1 MTTDNFHHAACVD
14 AWMGRAGPTG
24 PRFDAFEHA
33 LNALWGRALAT
44 LGEITLGA
52 LVDRVLYVAAERYPL
67 LSPLSV
73 GTTGVCFDDIR
84 PSVGEGSNRSLQ
96 DACRFVLI
104 ELLTVIGNVTA
115 EILTPALHAKLST
128 VAVAQSNDPAERVGA

>member
-1 MTTDNFHHAACVD
+1 
-14 AWMGRAGPTG
+14 MGRAGPTG
-24 PRFDAFEHA
+24 PRFDAFERA
-33 LNALWGRALAT
+33 LHALWGRALTT

-52 LVDRVLYVAAERYPL
+52 IVDRVLCVAAERYPL

-84 PSVGEGSNRSLQ
+84 PSVGEGPNRMLQ

-115 EILTPALHAKLST
+115 EIMTPALHAKLST
-128 VAVAQSNDPAERVGA
+128 VGVGQTNEPGDRVVA

>member
-1 MTTDNFHHAACVD
+1 MTADNCHHVACVD

-24 PRFDAFEHA
+24 LRFDAFEHA
-33 LNALWGRALAT
+33 LNALWRRALAT

-52 LVDRVLYVAAERYPL
+52 ILDRVLYVASERHPL

-73 GTTGVCFDDIR
+73 GTTGVCLDDIR
-84 PSVGEGSNRSLQ
+84 PIVAEGPTRALQ

-115 EILTPALHAKLST
+115 EILTPALHAKLSS
-128 VAVAQSNDPAERVGA
+128 VGVGQSNDPANAVGA